1 MTRKFESH
9 PYIPNSSP
17 SVQAEMLREIG
28 AKDIDEFFQCV
39 PDDLRFKGRMDL
51 PEPIISEAAL
61 KRHVE
66 GIASKNRSANQALSF
81 LGGGCWNHYVPASC
95 DEINGRSEF
104 LTAYAG
110 DPYEDHGRFQA
121 LFEYESMMAELLEM
135 DVCNVPTYDGAQAA
149 ATALRMAC
157 RITRR
162 DKVLV
167 PALMN
172 PDHLKVIKTYL
183 HPDIAVETVKARE
196 DLTLDIEDL
205 KGRIQ
210 GDVAAVLIENPAFL
224 GVIETQGGEIARA
237 ARDGGAL
244 FLVRCDPSS
253 LGALTPPSGYGA
265 DIACG
270 EIQPLGIHMHFGGGR
285 GGFIASRDEEKF
297 VQEYPSRLFGITPTT
312 HGEWGFGDVAWERT
326 SFAQRENAREFVGT
340 AAALWGITA
349 GVYLATMGP
358 QGMADLGAGLM
369 QRARY
374 LAGKLAG
381 LPGVKIPTSAPFFKE
396 FPVCFKGTGRNVSD
410 INGALLERGVY
421 GGHDLTPDFPG
432 LERTALY
439 CVSETHTQADMDA
452 LISALADI
460 LKARG

>member
-1 MTRKFESH
+1 MTSKFESH

-17 SVQAEMLREIG
+17 SVQAELLKEIG
-28 AKDIDEFFQCV
+28 ASSIDEFFACI
-39 PDDLRFKGRMDL
+39 PDDLRFKGKMDL
-51 PEPIISEAAL
+51 PEPIFSEAAL

-66 GIASKNRSANQALSF
+66 KIASKNVSANQAISF

-95 DEINGRSEF
+95 DEINSRSEF

-149 ATALRMAC
+149 GTALRMAC
-157 RITRR
+157 RIAGRS
-162 DKVLV
+162 KVLV

-172 PDHLKVIKTYL
+172 PDHLKVIRTYL
-183 HPDIAVETVKARE
+183 HPDIAVETVKAKE

-205 KGRIQ
+205 KDKMK
-210 GDVAAVLIENPAFL
+210 GDVAAVFIENPAFL
-224 GVIETQGGEIARA
+224 GVIETQGEKIADIA
-237 ARDGGAL
+237 HGCGAL
-244 FLVRCDPSS
+244 FLVWCDPSS

-285 GGFIASRDEEKF
+285 GGFIASKDDEKYI
-297 VQEYPSRLFGITPTT
+297 QEYPSRLFGIAPTT

-326 SFAQRENAREFVGT
+326 SFAQRENAKEFVGT

-358 QGMADLGAGLM
+358 QGMADLGTGLM

-374 LAGKLAG
+374 LANKLAK
-381 LPGVKIPTSAPFFKE
+381 LPGVKIPTTAPFFKE
-396 FPVCFKGTGRNVSD
+396 FPVCFKGTGKKVAD
-410 INGALLERGVY
+410 INKALLERGIY
-421 GGHDLTPDFPG
+421 GGHDLSPDFPG
-432 LERTALY
+432 AENTALY
-439 CVSETHTQADMDA
+439 CVSETHTQTDMDA
-452 LISALADI
+452 LVSALADI
-460 LKARG
+460 LKA